1 MVERTLI
8 SFSSQLQLI
17 DRLQHLL
24 YLSSSMVFISG
35 EKGSGKSTLIEQLSN
50 QLPSKTQQAFITLV
64 EPISVAQ
71 IRLKIISQL
80 FEQPLFDA
88 DDTLFNSL
96 LLLKAKPGADIA
108 RVIVIDNGSLLPELI
123 LIELAE
129 VIKQKSLLTDNEINF
144 ILLGDESNNNQMVQ
158 LIKQSPIYQGIAAL
172 SFKLPPLTIAEAK
185 QLLTHCLEQVGYSA
199 KIQHQDALAR
209 QLFACHGIPEKIL
222 LLATEV
228 SSGNLDEDKESWL
241 KTRLPALLLMVSLV
255 LIATLLGFYLYPQ
268 FIKSEVDVD
277 IVVEIEELL
286 LDEIPFT
293 NIVTA
298 EEVPAE
304 PLAGQWSN
312 VQKAIDDNQLSV
324 GIADNEQRVI
334 ISEPLLF
341 EIEQSASIATIDDT
355 SPAIIEEQD
364 IQAPEVLIKVN
375 DTLASEVN
383 SSDSQIV
390 ASTSEVEMPPL
401 DANSESLSGLELVEV
416 VSDKPSVVLK
426 NTISLTPSAILLA
439 IEPDKYTLQLAGL
452 SSEKS
457 LNTFIE
463 NYQLPQK
470 DVYLYQTM
478 RNGEKWFVVI
488 YGQFDSREIAIK
500 EAGNRPAILKKLDT
514 WAKKYALVH
523 QDLQLNEQ

>member
-35 EKGSGKSTLIEQLSN
+35 EKGSGKTTLIEQLSN
-50 QLPSKTQQAFITLV
+50 QLPSKTQQAFVTLV

-71 IRLKIISQL
+71 IRLQIISQL

-96 LLLKAKPGADIA
+96 SLLKAKKDNDIA
-108 RVIVIDNGSLLPELI
+108 RVIVFDNGSLLPEQL
-123 LIELAE
+123 LLELAE
-129 VIKQKSLLTDNEINF
+129 VIKQKSQLTDNEINF

-158 LIKQSPIYQGIAAL
+158 LLKQSSIYQGIAAL

-185 QLLTHCLEQVGYSA
+185 QLLRHSLEQVGYSA
-199 KIQHQDALAR
+199 KIQHQDALAK

-241 KTRLPALLLMVSLV
+241 KTRFPALFLMVSLV
-255 LIATLLGFYLYPQ
+255 LIATLLGFYLYPR
-268 FIKSEVDVD
+268 FIKPEADVD
-277 IVVEIEELL
+277 IVVETEELL
-286 LDEIPFT
+286 LDEIPLT
-293 NIVTA
+293 NIVTTEGGA
-298 EEVPAE
+298 IE

-312 VQKAIDDNQLSV
+312 AKKAIDDNQLSV
-324 GIADNEQRVI
+324 GIADNEQRVV
-334 ISEPLLF
+334 ISESLLF
-341 EIEQSASIATIDDT
+341 KIEQSASTATIGD
-355 SPAIIEEQD
+355 SSLAISEEHESQTPM
-364 IQAPEVLIKVN
+364 AVTKVN
-375 DTLASEVN
+375 EELVSDESA
-383 SSDSQIV
+383 SDSEIE
-390 ASTSEVEMPPL
+390 ASISEVEMQPL
-401 DANSESLSGLELVEV
+401 HANSEPLNELESIEV
-416 VSDKPSVVLK
+416 VPNDSSVMLK
-426 NTISLTPSAILLA
+426 NEISLTPSEILLA
-439 IEPDKYTLQLAGL
+439 IDPDKYTLQLAGL

-500 EAGNRPAILKKLDT
+500 EAGNRPTILKKLDT

-523 QDLQLNEQ
+523 RDLQLNEQ